1 MSHGRGMWSRPS
13 AADQACMRLGATPRA
28 RPALLDALAAAGASG
43 RAGLLVL
50 VDVDQ
55 VREHNR
61 LHGLAAGDALIAAV
75 AQRLGDGAFHYLGD
89 AFALLTLGTPQDVA
103 RAVAVRLDA
112 LSDDPALAC
121 SFGAAHTVAD
131 GPDAGA
137 VLAAAE
143 RRLVDQQGR
152 GPLPED
158 RILEALDPLVA
169 AAHPAAHARAARA
182 AALAPVIAG
191 RLGVKAAGRE
201 RIRRCAAI
209 GGDPELAPLH
219 AQLHGLSTLR
229 HTHAVLCALDAALR
243 DDAPLAPGDLAVQ
256 AVAACIPGIDGTSGL
271 EPRVAAAREAQL
283 SAHELAPTLA
293 LPAPADDE
301 LDAAADPHA
310 QRLAQLSRLHSLI
323 DAAGHIDDPGDLDR
337 SLQAVAQAISE
348 TLGFRNVVINLYR
361 PEWDDYIV
369 GTVFGADEVRDSLL
383 GATYDWT
390 MWEQVLDERFRH
402 RGTYLVYAGEY
413 DWSEQ
418 AGRRYVPADLDVVD
432 DAGAWQVEDEV
443 FVTFHQSDGKL
454 GGILNVGSPVDG
466 LRPSD
471 AQLDTL
477 VVVARHA
484 ARAVERAQAA
494 SASLQHRRGLE
505 QLLAMSINLT
515 RADDADGVLHAV
527 VDGVADAL
535 GFATVS
541 VHLADG
547 DPGAPVRLAA
557 RNDRDRAA
565 LQPVLELP
573 ATLDDLAALMTPDAE
588 VGGCFLLEHAEV
600 CRRVPAL
607 GAVGSS
613 RLNGRGPHAWT
624 DHWLL
629 VPLTA
634 HDGATLGVVV
644 ADDPRDHL
652 RPTTERMQALRL
664 YANQA
669 ANALETLSQ
678 REQLRLLAERDPL
691 TRLLNRR
698 ALMADLEEAVAE
710 VQAEGRPT
718 ALAYCD
724 LDGFKRLNDRHG
736 HSAGDELLR
745 TFAEILTDSIRPEDR
760 AYRVG
765 GDEFALLLCGCD
777 EAEADRV
784 VARVLDEL
792 ARRSQIVGA
801 SFGVAVARTGGLDAA
816 RLLHSADSRMYESKR
831 SVARSSA

>member
-1 MSHGRGMWSRPS
+1 
-13 AADQACMRLGATPRA
+13 
-28 RPALLDALAAAGASG
+28 
-43 RAGLLVL
+43 
-50 VDVDQ
+50 
-55 VREHNR
+55 
-61 LHGLAAGDALIAAV
+61 
-75 AQRLGDGAFHYLGD
+75 
-89 AFALLTLGTPQDVA
+89 
-103 RAVAVRLDA
+103 
-112 LSDDPALAC
+112 
-121 SFGAAHTVAD
+121 
-131 GPDAGA
+131 
-137 VLAAAE
+137 
-143 RRLVDQQGR
+143 
-152 GPLPED
+152 
-158 RILEALDPLVA
+158 
-169 AAHPAAHARAARA
+169 
-182 AALAPVIAG
+182 
-191 RLGVKAAGRE
+191 
-201 RIRRCAAI
+201 
-209 GGDPELAPLH
+209 
-219 AQLHGLSTLR
+219 
-229 HTHAVLCALDAALR
+229 
-243 DDAPLAPGDLAVQ
+243 
-256 AVAACIPGIDGTSGL
+256 
-271 EPRVAAAREAQL
+271 VAAARDAQL
-283 SAHELAPTLA
+283 SAHELAPTLV
-293 LPAPADDE
+293 LPAPDEDDD
-301 LDAAADPHA
+301 LAAADDPA
-310 QRLAQLSRLHSLI
+310 TQRLAQLSRLHSLI

-383 GATYDWT
+383 GATYDWA

-402 RGTYLVYAGEY
+402 RGTYLIYAGQY
-413 DWSEQ
+413 DWAEQ

-432 DAGAWQVEDEV
+432 DPRAWQPEDEV
-443 FVTFHQSDGKL
+443 FVTFHQSDGSL
-454 GGILNVGSPVDG
+454 GGILNVGAPVDG

-494 SASLQHRRGLE
+494 SLNLQHRRGLE
-505 QLLAMSINLT
+505 QLLAMSIDLT
-515 RADDADGVLHAV
+515 RADHADGVLSAV
-527 VDGVADAL
+527 ADGVADAL

-541 VHLADG
+541 VHLAGDG
-547 DPGAPVRLAA
+547 PDAPVRLAA
-557 RNDRDRAA
+557 RNHPDRPA
-565 LQPVLELP
+565 LQPERDLP
-573 ATLDDLAALMTPDAE
+573 ASLGELAGLMTPDAE
-588 VGGCFLLEHAEV
+588 IGGCYLLDRPEV

-607 GAVGSS
+607 CAVPTS
-613 RLNGRGPHAWT
+613 RLNGRGPHAWN

-634 HDGATLGVVV
+634 HDGSTLGVVL

-652 RPTTERMQALRL
+652 RPSTERMQALRL

-669 ANALETLSQ
+669 ATALETLSQ
-678 REQLRLLAERDPL
+678 REQLRILAERDPL

-698 ALMADLEEAVAE
+698 ALMADLEEAVAQ
-710 VQAEGRPT
+710 VQAEGRPA

-792 ARRSQIVGA
+792 ARRSRIVGA

-816 RLLHSADSRMYESKR
+816 RLLHSADSRMYERKR
-831 SVARSSA
+831 ASVARSSA